1 MPGLC
6 PRLPLRRVFVSILNH
21 MNCKRIYKTFIHK
34 EAVFRICCKRF
45 EAVIQ
50 EIVRQRK
57 ILEDYIQK
65 QPEFK
70 NSLKPIEL
78 LPDAPEAARRM
89 AHAATM
95 VGVGPMAAVAG
106 AMAQLG
112 AEAGLKAGAE
122 EAIVDNGGDI
132 YLQSAAP
139 IVIGLYSGGSEK
151 LNQLAFE
158 LRPED
163 TPVSVCS
170 SSGKM
175 GHSMSLG
182 QCDLATVVAKD
193 AALADA
199 AATQAANLVSRVED
213 VEAAL
218 NRIAAIE
225 GIDGI
230 LIVKDGHVGLVGKLP
245 HLTKRLNHK

>member
-1 MPGLC
+1 MS
-6 PRLPLRRVFVSILNH
+6 LRRLYIGILKR
-21 MNCKRIYKTFIHK
+21 MNRKRVYKTFIHK
-34 EAVFRICCKRF
+34 EAVFRICCERF
-45 EAVIQ
+45 DAVTQ
-50 EIVRQRK
+50 EIIRQRR

-65 QPEFK
+65 QPEFVR
-70 NSLKPIEL
+70 SLKPIEL
-78 LPDAPEAARRM
+78 LPEAPEVAQRM
-89 AHAATM
+89 TRATAL

-106 AMAQLG
+106 MMAQLA

-139 IVIGLYSGGSEK
+139 VVIGLYSGGSEK

-158 LRPED
+158 LKPED
-163 TPVSVCS
+163 MPLSICS

-199 AATQAANLVSRVED
+199 AATQAANFVSQVED

-218 NRIAAIE
+218 NRIAAID

-230 LIVKDGHVGLVGKLP
+230 LIVKGGHVGLAGKLP
-245 HLTKRLNHK
+245 HLTKRLNRK